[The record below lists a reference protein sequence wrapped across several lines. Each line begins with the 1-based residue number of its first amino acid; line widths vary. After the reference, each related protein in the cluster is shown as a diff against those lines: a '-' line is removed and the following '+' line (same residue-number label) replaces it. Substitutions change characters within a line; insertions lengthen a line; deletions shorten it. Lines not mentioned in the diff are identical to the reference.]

1 MSVYAMAEGGA
12 PAVTSPAILTS
23 RQPFCTV
30 AAGAQG
36 RLLSPHFT
44 ENPCSGKHSGRNDPP
59 EASAN
64 AARIG
69 SAWDVRTSPDRV
81 APAHL
86 ADPVA
91 RFLAAAFSNPRAG
104 VITRRPGEG
113 WRSEPAAW
121 PLERIAA
128 AVHDSA
134 RIVGIRPEGLIRL
147 LLVDIDRKPDRVSPY
162 WHPYGQSRQLLAL
175 EREAAAAGCSVTLLR
190 SSASGGLHALI
201 ALPEPVKAWRAHW
214 LALELVS
221 RAGMKE
227 APGVCEVF
235 PSRLDYSNSAD
246 PASWAQSHG
255 YRLPGQDGSALI
267 CGTRTAS
274 DPELIYGELLEALE
288 GTEAGPSWGELL
300 EAAAARQRATRVPR
314 ATHRP
319 RHASR
324 RAHGVRWTA
333 AGQSEQNLRLLTSW
347 ARAAHPQAVTEEALG
362 PLIEAA
368 ALNAPGFDRWAS
380 AETRRDLSGWCR
392 RWARCSLRR
401 DRAPHAPTP
410 KGDKDHNKRLMRQS
424 QAALTR
430 LWRKLRTAAASMS
443 QRAVADSAGLDRKT
457 LRRHWDYWLR
467 LVTGPYPA
475 ITGGAALAVPCLPS
489 IHLSSS
495 VPPARLAEVFTSAAT
510 VETSARPPDRRSGSG
525 PVGSPDVPHRAV
537 MPFRPEVVPPNSRKA
552 RELAELEAWLGLTA

>member
-1 MSVYAMAEGGA
+1 MDDLIRCRHRRQSGETRTHTLGA
-12 PAVTSPAILTS
+12 PEA
-23 RQPFCTV
+23 R
-30 AAGAQG
+30 
-36 RLLSPHFT
+36 
-44 ENPCSGKHSGRNDPP
+44 SGL
-59 EASAN
+59 
-64 AARIG
+64 G
-69 SAWDVRTSPDRV
+69 S
-81 APAHL
+81 
-86 ADPVA
+86 DPVLQ
-91 RFLAAAFSNPRAG
+91 FLAAAFSNPRAG

-128 AVHDSA
+128 AVHDPA

-201 ALPEPVKAWRAHW
+201 ALPEPVKAWRGHW

-221 RAGMKE
+221 RAGMRE
-227 APGVCEVF
+227 APGACELF
-235 PSRLDYSNSAD
+235 PSRLDYSDSAD
-246 PASWAQSHG
+246 PANWAQSHG
-255 YRLPGQDGSALI
+255 YRLPGQEGSALI

-288 GTEAGPSWGELL
+288 ATEAGPGWLELQ
-300 EAAAARQRATRVPR
+300 EAAAARQRATRAPR

-333 AGQSEQNLRLLTSW
+333 AGQSEQNLRRLTSW

-368 ALNAPGFDRWAS
+368 ALNAPGFDQWAS
-380 AETRRDLSGWCR
+380 AETRRDLSAWCH

-401 DRAPHAPTP
+401 DRAPHAPAP
-410 KGDKDHNKRLMRQS
+410 KGDKHHNKRLMRQS

-430 LWRKLRTAAASMS
+430 LWRKLQTAAASMS

-457 LRRHWDYWLR
+457 VCKHWSFWLQ
-467 LVTGPYPA
+467 LVRGPYPA
-475 ITGGAALAVPCLPS
+475 ITGGAASAVPCLPS
-489 IHLSSS
+489 IHLSSP
-495 VPPARLAEVFTSAAT
+495 VPPTRPAEVFTPAAT
-510 VETSARPPDRRSGSG
+510 VETAARPPDPPPRSRLTR
-525 PVGSPDVPHRAV
+525 SPEAPDRPV
-537 MPFRPEVVPPNSRKA
+537 MPFRPEAVPANPWRA
-552 RELAELEAWLGLTA
+552 RERAELAAWLGLAA